1 MNNHMNKPL
10 KVTYITL
17 LALLISACGSAQL
30 RVPEISELEGSP
42 AGIEIVKSA
51 LNQLGRPY
59 LYGGNT
65 PKGFDCSGLIEYSH
79 SRIGVYTPRNT
90 YNQFR
95 ESSPVKLSAL
105 RAGDLIFFR
114 ISRNKVNHVG
124 IYMGRG
130 FFIHSPSTG
139 KKVSIKNLASPYWQ
153 KRVLGAG
160 RYYKI

>member
-1 MNNHMNKPL
+1 MNNYMNKQL
-10 KVTYITL
+10 KLTCITV
-17 LALLISACGSAQL
+17 LALVITACGSPQL
-30 RVPEISELEGSP
+30 RIPEISELQGSP
-42 AGIEIVKSA
+42 TGINIVKSA
-51 LNQLGRPY
+51 LSQLGKPY

-65 PKGFDCSGLIEYSH
+65 PAGFDCSGLIEYSH

-90 YNQFR
+90 YHQFR
-95 ESSPVKLSAL
+95 ESTPVKISELQ
-105 RAGDLIFFR
+105 AGDLIFFR

-139 KKVSIKNLASPYWQ
+139 KTVSIKNLASPYWQ
-153 KRVLGAG
+153 KRLLGAG